1 MIAAIKNMNLLGKM
15 KIPFFFLLDFEMKKP
30 LVIPLKDIDKSCIQY
45 DFGHERN
52 SESNKE
58 KIIVQKF
65 PVHIGQYETAF
76 NNAQYHLQAGNSYLL
91 NLTFPTSIETNLD
104 LDDIYAMCH
113 ARYKLKFYDEFVCF
127 SPETFV
133 RIDKGSISSFPM
145 KGTIDASL
153 PDAEKIIM
161 DDVKEIAEHNT
172 IVDLIRNDLSMVA
185 KEVRLK
191 RYRYVDKI
199 YTNNKTLLQVSSEIT
214 GKLDESWNE
223 HIGDIFEKMLPAGSV
238 SGAPKKMTLEIISEC
253 EMGERGY
260 YTGVFG
266 IYEGESLDSA
276 VAIRFI
282 EKSGGKLFYR
292 SGGGITVNSEMLKE
306 YNELIDK
313 VYVPVN

>member
-1 MIAAIKNMNLLGKM
+1 M
-15 KIPFFFLLDFEMKKP
+15 
-30 LVIPLKDIDKSCIQY
+30 
-45 DFGHERN
+45 
-52 SESNKE
+52 
-58 KIIVQKF
+58 
-65 PVHIGQYETAF
+65 
-76 NNAQYHLQAGNSYLL
+76 
-91 NLTFPTSIETNLD
+91 
-104 LDDIYAMCH
+104 
-113 ARYKLKFYDEFVCF
+113 
-127 SPETFV
+127 